1 MATID
6 KAIELLEKVLAENYK
21 LSWGYEIKP
30 ETRDAIEGW
39 LKWYNERPKSK

>member
-21 LSWGYEIKP
+21 LSW
-30 ETRDAIEGW
+30 